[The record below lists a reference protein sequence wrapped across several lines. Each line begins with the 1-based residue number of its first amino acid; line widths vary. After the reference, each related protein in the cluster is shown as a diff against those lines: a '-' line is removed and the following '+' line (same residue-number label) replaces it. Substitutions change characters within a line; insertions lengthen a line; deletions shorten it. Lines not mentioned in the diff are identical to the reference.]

1 MVLPIIVPGWEVEP
15 HHWPAIACQPLPPRQ
30 GTRPQS
36 ARLDAAREVR
46 GGNAHAMRSEPM
58 AGPDSAPLDE
68 AAKRLA
74 LVRRWRAVSHLSPLK
89 RPKTLAS
96 TRSRL
101 AGEPASVEFGI
112 NLLAICEWH
121 LRRRMRQEWDTLGRA
136 NRGQVL
142 ALINRFARSEAVID
156 SAALTEDAATW
167 TLFAMYWCGAS
178 HPAALFQNPLHPP
191 TGLVRWIS
199 QFHVVQ
205 QATQTREIQGLFVD
219 HMSVTTSQCGLLVR
233 RMAKRTGQ
241 VALLAELCDF

>member
-58 AGPDSAPLDE
+58 AGLDSAPFDE
-68 AAKRLA
+68 AAKRLT
-74 LVRRWRAVSHLSPLK
+74 LVRRWRAVSHLSPLT
-89 RPKTLAS
+89 RPQTLAS

-101 AGEPASVEFGI
+101 ADEPASVEFGI

-121 LRRRMRQEWDTLGRA
+121 LRRRMRQQWDTLGRA

-156 SAALTEDAATW
+156 SAALTQDAAAW

-178 HPAALFQNPLHPP
+178 HPAALF
-191 TGLVRWIS
+191 
-199 QFHVVQ
+199 
-205 QATQTREIQGLFVD
+205 
-219 HMSVTTSQCGLLVR
+219 
-233 RMAKRTGQ
+233 
-241 VALLAELCDF
+241 